1 MPMAA
6 EHDLDAGTAQPTPAA
21 EAYLRVLAE
30 LSCAAPRVVPVI
42 RLAEG
47 GAEQVPDA
55 VGEGQAECSADD
67 QPQDGAADAA
77 AAQVSAEGPGQ
88 AQSDQDGGQRCAV
101 SAPWPGAAGWPAE
114 VARRR
119 R

>member
-1 MPMAA
+1 MAA

-67 QPQDGAADAA
+67 QP
-77 AAQVSAEGPGQ
+77 
-88 AQSDQDGGQRCAV
+88 
-101 SAPWPGAAGWPAE
+101 
-114 VARRR
+114 
-119 R
+119 